1 MTETS
6 IEKFA
11 KGRLSL
17 NSNIVKKEKIEE
29 GDIFLVETK
38 DGKIIYS
45 KIKKEDLKKLRW
57 KK

>member
-45 KIKKEDLKKLRW
+45 KIKKEDLKKLR
-57 KK
+57 